1 MSGWPGPGRG
11 WRRRNAPLPQ
21 PEGAG
26 GGGRREPGGGRAGAG
41 GRAGPGAGDDRTGGP
56 APVADQVFSALA
68 DPTRRRLLD
77 QLSAE
82 GPLSATDLAGGYS
95 VSRQAVVKHLG
106 TLSAAGLLRS
116 ERHGREVLY
125 GVVPDRLSQAT
136 AWLADVGARWDSRLA
151 ALTEQLRD
159 EGS

>member
-1 MSGWPGPGRG
+1 M
-11 WRRRNAPLPQ
+11 PQ
-21 PEGAG
+21 PAEGVD
-26 GGGRREPGGGRAGAG
+26 GAG
-41 GRAGPGAGDDRTGGP
+41 GRDTGAGRAGEHHAAGPVP
-56 APVADQVFSALA
+56 AADQVFSALA

-82 GPLSATDLAGGYS
+82 GPLSATDLAGGYP

-125 GVVPDRLSQAT
+125 GVVPERLSQAT

-159 EGS
+159 EGP